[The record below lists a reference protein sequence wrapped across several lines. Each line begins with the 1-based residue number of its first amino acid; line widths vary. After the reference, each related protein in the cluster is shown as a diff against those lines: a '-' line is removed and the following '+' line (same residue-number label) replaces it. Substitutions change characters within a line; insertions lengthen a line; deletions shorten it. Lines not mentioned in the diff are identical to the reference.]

1 MLLNGRDR
9 SPFTRRVAISMT
21 LLGME
26 FERQRITS
34 WDNLDDVRRY
44 NPLGR
49 VPSLVLDDGEILVD
63 SAAILDYLDEAVG
76 PERAL
81 VPANGPRRRKVLRYT
96 WFAMGIVEKSVH
108 TRYENV
114 MRPAEMIH
122 RPWLDHNKAQIQ
134 RGLRW
139 LDDEID
145 SAWAFNL
152 ERVTQALIS
161 TVVMWDFLPV
171 ADPELAPPGQYPRLE
186 ALREKAYGIPA
197 FAETDPSRE

>member
-1 MLLNGRDR
+1 
-9 SPFTRRVAISMT
+9 
-21 LLGME
+21 
-26 FERQRITS
+26 
-34 WDNLDDVRRY
+34 
-44 NPLGR
+44 GR

-63 SAAILDYLDEAVG
+63 SAAILDYLDETVG

-81 VPANGPRRRKVLRYT
+81 VPAIGPRRREVLRYT

-114 MRPAEMIH
+114 MRTAEMVH
-122 RPWLDHNKAQIQ
+122 RPWLDPNKARLQ

-139 LDDEID
+139 LDDEVE
-145 SAWAFNL
+145 SSWVFGL
-152 ERVTQALIS
+152 ERITQALVS

-171 ADPELAPPGQYPRLE
+171 ADPELTASGQYPRLE
-186 ALREKAYGIPA
+186 ALRDRAYTIAA